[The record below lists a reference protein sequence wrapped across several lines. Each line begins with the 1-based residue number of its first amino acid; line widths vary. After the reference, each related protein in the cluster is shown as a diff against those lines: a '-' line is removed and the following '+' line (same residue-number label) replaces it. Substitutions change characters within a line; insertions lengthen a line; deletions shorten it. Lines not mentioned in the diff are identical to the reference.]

1 MRGHFKGQ
9 QVGKITQVYR
19 KRFCVYIERIQREK
33 ANGTT
38 VPVAIH
44 PSKVNITSLI
54 YNTFFCHFSEYQ
66 NVRF

>member
-44 PSKVNITSLI
+44 LFKVNITFNEKNSI
-54 YNTFFCHFSEYQ
+54 YTVNY
-66 NVRF
+66 